1 MRLPTGR
8 VNDVHPW
15 RNGIPACGRTLRSLR
30 KRCKLNWWKQ
40 SKGLAWRSQIAN
52 YRNMSRSVAAM
63 LIGLLGITAYVILV
77 MILGDWVLEMHWTV
91 QFLYFAAAGILW
103 VFPAKRLIYWS
114 AGK

>member
-1 MRLPTGR
+1 
-8 VNDVHPW
+8 
-15 RNGIPACGRTLRSLR
+15 
-30 KRCKLNWWKQ
+30 
-40 SKGLAWRSQIAN
+40 
-52 YRNMSRSVAAM
+52 M